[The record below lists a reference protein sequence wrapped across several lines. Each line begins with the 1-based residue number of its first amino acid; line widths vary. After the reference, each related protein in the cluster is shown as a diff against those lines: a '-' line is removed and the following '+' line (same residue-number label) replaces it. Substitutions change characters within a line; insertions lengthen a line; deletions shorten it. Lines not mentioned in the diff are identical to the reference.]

1 MKFNVSLRRLQEQPG
16 WVCKLFTLIIA
27 KLENVKMCLA
37 VYRNE
42 CFKKPLAY
50 FELRMLSA

>member
-1 MKFNVSLRRLQEQPG
+1 MKFNVSLRRLQEVAG
-16 WVCKLFTLIIA
+16 CVKFFTLIIA

-37 VYRNE
+37 VYLNE